1 MASTEE
7 IIMPDKKKWDWSFV
21 NGTMFGFHL
30 KLNPQPPMPPSAR
43 IYRQFLNHGI
53 VVRDQELQSILNGR
67 DEGVR
72 TIHSILNGSAPFL
85 TPDLRLKLSSTLADA
100 LLDKSLQGQLS
111 REAPTALERLDQS
124 NAVMQSIYN
133 QWSPPTATTG
143 FVPQLLKSLP
153 PVSVGFS
160 VTLYF

>member
-1 MASTEE
+1 MRK
-7 IIMPDKKKWDWSFV
+7 KKKWDWSFM

-30 KLNPQPPMPPSAR
+30 KLNPQPPMPPSAK

-53 VVRDQELQSILNGR
+53 VVRDHELESILAGR

-72 TIHSILNGSAPFL
+72 TIRGILDGTAPFL
-85 TPDLRLKLSSTLADA
+85 APDLRLKLSNTLADV

-111 REAPTALERLDQS
+111 REAPTALDQLDQS

-133 QWSPPTATTG
+133 QWNPPQATSG

-153 PVSVGFS
+153 PVGVGFS

>member
-1 MASTEE
+1 MHK
-7 IIMPDKKKWDWSFV
+7 KKKWDWSFM

-30 KLNPQPPMPPSAR
+30 KLNPQPPLPPSAK

-53 VVRDQELQSILNGR
+53 VVRDHELESILAGR

-72 TIHSILNGSAPFL
+72 TIRGILDGTAPFL
-85 TPDLRLKLSSTLADA
+85 APDLRLKLSDTLADA

-111 REAPTALERLDQS
+111 REMPTDLERLDQS

-133 QWSPPTATTG
+133 QWNPPQATSG

-153 PVSVGFS
+153 PVGLGFS

>member
-1 MASTEE
+1 
-7 IIMPDKKKWDWSFV
+7 MPDPKKWDWSFV
-21 NGTMFGFHL
+21 NGSMFGFHL
-30 KLNPQPPMPPSAR
+30 KLNPQPPLPPSVK

-53 VVRDQELQSILNGR
+53 VIRDQELQSILIGR

-72 TIHSILNGSAPFL
+72 TIGGILSNTAPFL
-85 TPDLRLKLSSTLADA
+85 APDLRLKLSNTLADA

-111 REAPTALERLDQS
+111 REVPTGLERLDQT
-124 NAVMQSIYN
+124 NAIMQSIYN
-133 QWSPPTATTG
+133 QWNPPQATTG
-143 FVPQLLKSLP
+143 FIPQLLKSLP